1 MKTYITY
8 NSSNQLI
15 LVDNEL
21 TTLITKKIVSHGKEY
36 WSLPDNSSNRQY
48 ISVEKL
54 ANRLLT
60 TPQVELT
67 VGTPRTASSTTST
80 NHSTKQPLE
89 NFLEGEE
96 RELFIKLRDKAIAK
110 ATIQT
115 ELERKRLALEKAKA
129 EYEALL
135 NGSN

>member
-1 MKTYITY
+1 MNTYITY
-8 NSSNQLI
+8 DSSNQLV
-15 LVDNEL
+15 LVDNGI
-21 TTLITKKIVSHGKEY
+21 TTPITKKIVSHGKEY
-36 WSLPDNSSNRQY
+36 WVLPNNSSNRQY
-48 ISVEKL
+48 VGVEKL

-67 VGTPRTASSTTST
+67 VGAPRTASGTTST
-80 NHSTKQPLE
+80 NYSNKQPLE
-89 NFLEGEE
+89 KFLEGEE

-110 ATIQT
+110 ATIQV
-115 ELERKRLALEKAKA
+115 ELERKRLAFEKAKA